1 MQHGDGRKARV
12 PEEQTNTHILLTKQ
26 RSVQSLPRGR
36 RERVAHG
43 QAEKCL
49 ESNRK
54 EIEQEAGSR
63 GSPNTEQGERQVQG
77 WAAG

>member
-26 RSVQSLPRGR
+26 RSVRPLTWGC
-36 RERVAHG
+36 RVRAAHG
-43 QAEKCL
+43 QAQRCL

-54 EIEQEAGSR
+54 EIEQETRSSG
-63 GSPNTEQGERQVQG
+63 T
-77 WAAG
+77 